1 MRSKAQL
8 AVIEFLKQDR
18 VATARRIRKEMG
30 WDNKHTH
37 NIIGRLLRLG
47 VITNIGSPHHPQY
60 RLVQR
65 WQAKVAPPKPAKPQ
79 PEQQS
84 MAQICRQNWQG
95 YHIHRIFGSA
105 RP

>member
-8 AVIEFLKQDR
+8 AIIEFLKQDK

-37 NIIGRLLRLG
+37 NIIGRLMRIG
-47 VITNIGSPHHPQY
+47 VIRNIGCPRHPQY

-65 WQAKVAPPKPAKPQ
+65 WQAKVAPPKPAKTQPEPQ
-79 PEQQS
+79 PVT
-84 MAQICRQNWQG
+84 QICRQNWQG
-95 YHIHRIFGSA
+95 YHIHKVFGSA